1 MKKVVL
7 CLLVAVAVTGVVC
20 AGTIYYDCGHTG
32 STASRLDKGNAG
44 LCPSCKAA
52 AKAAE
57 KTAKAASQGA
67 KQAARDYNDKRVSS
81 PNAADACSGYSG
93 SDYGVCEDAYLNSYS
108 NHRKAELGKYQEED
122 Q

>member
-7 CLLVAVAVTGVVC
+7 CLLVAVAVTGFVC
-20 AGTIYYDCGHTG
+20 AGTVTYACGHT
-32 STASRLDKGNAG
+32 APRAGNSVSDSEP
-44 LCPSCKAA
+44 CPSCKAA
-52 AKAAE
+52 AK
-57 KTAKAASQGA
+57 KTAEAAAKGA
-67 KQAARDYNDKRVSS
+67 RQAARDYNNKKVSS
-81 PNAADACSGYSG
+81 PNAAGACASYSG